1 MTSNLPRTPETP
13 SQTSPSAAEF
23 PNKSVTSPIDTHS
36 MPTPARSVNG
46 SMSSIVNDTSF
57 ETGFQEDSSLK
68 RKREI
73 DDQGE
78 QEKKKLHVE
87 EPESLH
93 SLTLNDLH
101 LDVGEKYYLC
111 KTPHT
116 AQGIKNAQGVQR
128 APLRE
133 DLFERY
139 DLYGIAKTVART
151 NPDGSK
157 GIKLRKTYKNHIKD
171 HGLVGTF
178 DAVKKEQGTPG
189 TLYEM
194 VWRVKH
200 QEEGWAAEWAQ
211 GKEIEKGL
219 PDSLFPPG
227 NTIFAMAKGPI
238 PKDAFNPSILGE
250 GGNPT
255 LPVEASK
262 AVQNGNRTPVPHNPA
277 VARPGKVPAK
287 ADVPRPKRTTKR
299 TYGDSSFEGYGEGY
313 VDDDNQDPGYST
325 GDGDAGKRKRPK
337 KNSQG
342 HSFQSAGGP
351 MRQGSYGPGMVGA

>member
-13 SQTSPSAAEF
+13 SQTSPSSAEF
-23 PNKSVTSPIDTHS
+23 PTKHVTSPIDTHS

-46 SMSSIVNDTSF
+46 SMSSNNAETSF
-57 ETGFQEDSSLK
+57 EATHEDSSLK
-68 RKREI
+68 RKRDS
-73 DDQGE
+73 DDQGDQE
-78 QEKKKLHVE
+78 QKKKVHVE

-116 AQGIKNAQGVQR
+116 AQGVKNAEGVTK

-139 DLYGIAKTVART
+139 NLYGIAKTVART

-157 GIKLRKTYKNHIKD
+157 AVKLRKTYKNHIKD
-171 HGLVGTF
+171 HGLVGSF

-189 TLYEM
+189 TLYELM
-194 VWRVKH
+194 WRVKY
-200 QEEGWAAEWAQ
+200 QDEDWKAEWTQ
-211 GKEIEKGL
+211 GKEIEKGIPESLL
-219 PDSLFPPG
+219 PAG
-227 NTIFAMAKGPI
+227 NKVFTMAKGPI
-238 PKDAFNPSILGE
+238 PKDMFNPTVLGE

-255 LPVEASK
+255 APVESAK
-262 AVQNGNRTPVPHNPA
+262 GVPNGSRTPVPQNSA
-277 VARPGKVPAK
+277 VARPGKVASK
-287 ADVPRPKRTTKR
+287 ADAQRPKRVSTKR

-325 GDGDAGKRKRPK
+325 GDGDGGKRKRPK

-342 HSFQSAGGP
+342 HGFQGGP
-351 MRQGSYGPGMVGA
+351 MRQNSYGPGMVGA